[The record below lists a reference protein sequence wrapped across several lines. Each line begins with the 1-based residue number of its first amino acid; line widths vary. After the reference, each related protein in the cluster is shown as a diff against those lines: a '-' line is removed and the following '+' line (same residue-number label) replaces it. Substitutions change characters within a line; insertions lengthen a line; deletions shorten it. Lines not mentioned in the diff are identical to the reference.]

1 MNITNEYE
9 RKQRSDKIKRVMH
22 SPICMWTAIIMCPV
36 WLILGGTVNIISNIT
51 DRIRRIRKK
60 RKKNKQKI
68 HPKKRKNDVPILDI
82 ISDQNK

>member
-9 RKQRSDKIKRVMH
+9 RKQRSDKLARVMH
-22 SPICMWTAIIMCPV
+22 SPICMWTAIILCPV

-51 DRIRRIRKK
+51 DCIRKK

-68 HPKKRKNDVPILDI
+68 HPKKRKNDVPILDKI
-82 ISDQNK
+82 EIET